1 MTRSHLRHGIV
12 GVDMKSVAKDYMDG
26 GQIITAL
33 HATEIKLLEGE
44 ITVILGECSELRLE
58 PFKWEMC
65 ESTNIMI
72 LGMLSV

>member
-1 MTRSHLRHGIV
+1 MTRSHPRNGIV

-44 ITVILGECSELRLE
+44 ITVILGECLE
-58 PFKWEMC
+58 PFKLEMS
-65 ESTNIMI
+65 ESTTIMI